1 MTAERKRRLSG
12 RSRAWCVLVAGM
24 VATLVAAP
32 SFAASDDAWEAFR
45 ADVAL
50 KCLAAA
56 EATFVN
62 AKATVDPFGSEH
74 YGLAFVTGN
83 ARGAEATAIRAICVY
98 DKQTQAAELGSELPA
113 E

>member
-1 MTAERKRRLSG
+1 MLPAQPA
-12 RSRAWCVLVAGM
+12 RA
-24 VATLVAAP
+24 
-32 SFAASDDAWEAFR
+32 SSDDAWEAFR

-56 EATFVN
+56 EATFVE

-74 YGLAFVTGN
+74 FGLALVTGN
-83 ARGAEATAIRAICVY
+83 ARGAEDTPIRAICVY